1 MSNFTLSTLAAVAAL
16 FATPVLAQEAA
27 PMADHAMAKGDHAM
41 GANDH
46 AMAPKMTKAEMRTMA
61 SCKKMTPARAAKN
74 AKCAKMMMKDDH
86 KM

>member
-1 MSNFTLSTLAAVAAL
+1 MRKLTLTTFVAAAAL
-16 FATPVLAQEAA
+16 FAVPALAQEAA

-41 GANDH
+41 AAGDH

-61 SCKKMTPARAAKN
+61 ACKKMTPARAAKN
-74 AKCAKMMMKDDH
+74 AKCAKMMMHDDH